1 MSGETQEKRFTG
13 RHMAMILVAFF
24 GVVIAVNLT
33 MATLA
38 TTTFGGLVVDNSY
51 VASQKFN
58 GWLEQAR
65 EEAALGWDLEVTRGE
80 TGRVEAT
87 LSTHGQAMPGAR
99 IIALA
104 RHPLGR
110 WAERSLTFEPL
121 GDGHY
126 RSVEMLPA
134 GRWVMHVRASMDG
147 RAVNRLVDLQ

>member
-24 GVVIAVNLT
+24 GVVIVVNLT

-80 TGRVEAT
+80 KGRIEAT
-87 LSTHGQAMPGAR
+87 LSTQGQAMPGAHL
-99 IIALA
+99 IALA

-110 WAERSLTFEPL
+110 EPERSLTFEPL
-121 GDGHY
+121 GAGRY
-126 RSVEMLPA
+126 QSVEALPA
-134 GRWVMHVRASMDG
+134 GRWIMHVRASMDG